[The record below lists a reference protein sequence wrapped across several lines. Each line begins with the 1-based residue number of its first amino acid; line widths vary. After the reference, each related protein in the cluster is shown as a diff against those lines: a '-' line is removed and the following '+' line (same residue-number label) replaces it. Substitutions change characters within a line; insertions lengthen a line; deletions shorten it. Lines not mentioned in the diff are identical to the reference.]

1 MFPCSEDRVSFPV
14 QPWHFM
20 EPFYKDTHMNKGF
33 HCLDMPSD
41 PDGLVVVRAQQA
53 VFGERTAP
61 ELLPSPTMQCANT
74 VPSNQVAN

>member
-1 MFPCSEDRVSFPV
+1 
-14 QPWHFM
+14 
-20 EPFYKDTHMNKGF
+20 MNKGF